1 MNIFALQTDPYYAAI
16 DHHDKHV
23 VKMILE
29 TAQMLCTNCH
39 YLDIK
44 MPYKPV
50 MLNHPC
56 TVWARETDS
65 NFRWLIDLGIA
76 LCREYEHRYNKVHKS
91 FAVIKQVMASPA
103 AFKLPKGDLTKFAE
117 EMPDQYKHPSDPV
130 ESYRQYYIQEKV
142 QQSKW
147 TKREVPSWITK

>member
-39 YLDIK
+39 HLDIQA
-44 MPYKPV
+44 PYKPV

-56 TVWARETDS
+56 TIWARKTS
-65 NFRWLIDLGIA
+65 TNFKWLIDLGIA
-76 LCREYEHRYNKVHKS
+76 LCREYEHRYKRVHKS
-91 FAVIKQVMASPA
+91 FAVIKHVMASPA
-103 AFKLPKGDLTKFAE
+103 AILLPEGELTKFAE
-117 EMPDQYKHPSDPV
+117 AMPDHYKHPSDPIQ
-130 ESYRQYYIQEKV
+130 SYRNYYIGEKV

-147 TKREVPSWITK
+147 TNREVPSWIAE

>member
-1 MNIFALQTDPYYAAI
+1 
-16 DHHDKHV
+16 
-23 VKMILE
+23 MILE
-29 TAQMLCTNCH
+29 TAQMLCTNCY

-117 EMPDQYKHPSDPV
+117 AMPDQYKHPSDPV

>member
-1 MNIFALQTDPYYAAI
+1 MNIFALQTAPYYAAI

-117 EMPDQYKHPSDPV
+117 AMPDQYKHPSDPV